1 MLTGI
6 LAIPPRYPP
15 GGTVGRG
22 GAAGE
27 NGSAVAGYAH
37 NMSLAEQEAALD
49 VRYPALASQIPAIR
63 RGVAEVARDLGA
75 DDEVLLQINLAVSE
89 AATNAIQHAY
99 RDRAAADAGDVRV
112 VVRAHRD
119 RLAVHLYDDGM
130 GLTPRN
136 DSPGLGLGL
145 CLMAHESASFEIRKP
160 PGGGTEV
167 VLHFVF

>member
-1 MLTGI
+1 
-6 LAIPPRYPP
+6 
-15 GGTVGRG
+15 
-22 GAAGE
+22 
-27 NGSAVAGYAH
+27 
-37 NMSLAEQEAALD
+37 MSLAEQEAALD
-49 VRYPALASQIPAIR
+49 VTYPALTSQIPAIR
-63 RGVAEVARDLGA
+63 RGVADVARHLGA

-112 VVRAHRD
+112 VVRGQGD
-119 RLAVHLYDDGM
+119 RIVVHIRDDGM

-145 CLMAHESASFEIRKP
+145 CLMAHESASFEIRKN

-167 VLHFVF
+167 VLHFEL